1 MVYSHGVLQSA
12 SSKRGFI
19 KRLYLKRSM
28 ASRWAFWRKSE
39 NQQETKIINTVS
51 ARPSDNPLILA
62 AGLKDIIDTSDPLRE
77 DSNWDND
84 FDIYDEMVKL
94 DPELN
99 GAVRTVSLT
108 ANNWSIDYK
117 VGKNE
122 RIREAIRELVEDR
135 VDFDDFLINAVRNL
149 MVYGND
155 INKLVGR
162 AGEGITN
169 LQSLP
174 VKQITIIDGRS
185 RPFTAGKSDPIINA
199 DTYILREN
207 SGGIGGEQ
215 VFPADEILHIRIDYR
230 SNWFQDNLNRWTY
243 GVWGASRFSSL
254 KQPVRA
260 KWNSINNRVSL
271 EDALTKQFITIS
283 SKAVEH
289 ITDPDEQRDRLKHIM
304 DEVVSTLE
312 ALRGDQVP
320 IFPDFVEMHFVDT
333 RNSLPDN
340 GSFLDSVNS
349 GISGV
354 LHVPRVAAGQERGST
369 FSATFNANVWAVQA
383 IQRLQQVVVQAVHRL
398 FSAHLTM
405 LGIPHRMRDIPTL
418 SFNSVDYESD
428 FDKTRRAVL
437 GLSNGLYTLNQALD
451 IVDLPDAQDGDDRLD
466 MQTTSP
472 GDQPPPP
479 RQKEQGTPPTQKD
492 NLEME

>member
-1 MVYSHGVLQSA
+1 MY
-12 SSKRGFI
+12 KR
-19 KRLYLKRSM
+19 
-28 ASRWAFWRKSE
+28 
-39 NQQETKIINTVS
+39 Q
-51 ARPSDNPLILA
+51 
-62 AGLKDIIDTSDPLRE
+62 
-77 DSNWDND
+77 
-84 FDIYDEMVKL
+84 
-94 DPELN
+94 
-99 GAVRTVSLT
+99 
-108 ANNWSIDYK
+108 
-117 VGKNE
+117 
-122 RIREAIRELVEDR
+122 
-135 VDFDDFLINAVRNL
+135 
-149 MVYGND
+149 
-155 INKLVGR
+155 
-162 AGEGITN
+162 
-169 LQSLP
+169 
-174 VKQITIIDGRS
+174 
-185 RPFTAGKSDPIINA
+185 